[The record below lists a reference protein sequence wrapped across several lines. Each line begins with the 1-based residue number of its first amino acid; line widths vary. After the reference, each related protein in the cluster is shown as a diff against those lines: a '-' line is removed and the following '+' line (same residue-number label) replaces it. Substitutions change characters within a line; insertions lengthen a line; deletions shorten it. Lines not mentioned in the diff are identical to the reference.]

1 MTVEELNVKVT
12 ADISD
17 LKRDLARMEG
27 AVKGSAKKSETAMSG
42 GMKKIGG
49 AIAAAFSVQAIISF
63 SKKVI
68 EVRSEFERFE
78 AVLTNTLGSTGAAKL
93 ALLDIKE
100 MAARTP
106 FSVAEL
112 SGAFVKLTNY
122 GLQPSMEAMRQYGDL
137 ASSVGKGFDQLAE
150 AVADATTGEFER
162 LKEFGIKASKEGDKV
177 TFTFKEQATTVDFT
191 TQAIEN
197 YVKGLGELEG
207 VSGSMAAISETLGG
221 SVSNLGDKFDS
232 LLNTIGESSVWKSI
246 LSSLGDI
253 VETTEVLINTW
264 DQLPVDELKFWTDT
278 EYSIKQL
285 EKAQKDYNEQ
295 LRITAANTAT
305 YEAAVKAGATP
316 MGQIPTAEKPFV
328 PISGGFNLMTLDP
341 KTGMPIPVGSTE
353 QAEKS
358 KKLTKEEIKAREKA
372 KEEMID
378 FANAMNDVTRY
389 LEGNRKLSADQLAAF
404 RRERE
409 QFKKFGVDGLDLADI
424 GIEEEAGIDEPFLE
438 EVFRSGTEGQK
449 QFRLEQLKSKYGYD
463 PKTIEYGLLDA
474 NEAMFNFESAAGG
487 LAQGLLDAARGTQ
500 DASVIFSNAIGQVIT
515 QLLSTQIGAMAG
527 PLGGLV
533 GGLIGMTIKGS
544 DLETSRNRSNNTI
557 ARYN

>member
-17 LKRDLARMEG
+17 LKRDLGRMEK

-42 GMKKIGG
+42 GMKRIGG

-68 EVRSEFERFE
+68 EVRSEFEKFE

-93 ALLDIKE
+93 ALLDIKD

-122 GLQPSMEAMRQYGDL
+122 GLKPSMESMRQYGDL
-137 ASSVGKGFDQLAE
+137 ASSVGQGFDQLAE

-162 LKEFGIKASKEGDKV
+162 LKAFGIKASKEGDKV

-191 TQAIEN
+191 TQAIEE
-197 YVKGLGELEG
+197 YVKGLGDLEG

-232 LLNTIGESSVWKSI
+232 LLNTIGESSVWKSV

-253 VETTEVLINTW
+253 VETTEVLISTW

-295 LRITAANTAT
+295 LRITAENTAT

-316 MGQIPTAEKPFV
+316 MGQIPTGAKPFV
-328 PISGGFNLMTLDP
+328 PVSAGFNLATLDP
-341 KTGMPIPVGSTE
+341 KTGMPIPIGSKDE
-353 QAEKS
+353 AEKS

-378 FANAMNDVTRY
+378 FANAMNLVTTY
-389 LEGNRKLSADQLAAF
+389 LEGGGVLPTEVQRAGA
-404 RRERE
+404 RRRFQMFEE
-409 QFKKFGVDGLDLADI
+409 TGQLDL
-424 GIEEEAGIDEPFLE
+424 GGMLNVGFEEEEGIPAFE
-438 EVFRSGTEGQK
+438 
-449 QFRLEQLKSKYGYD
+449 
-463 PKTIEYGLLDA
+463 DA
-474 NEAMFNFESAAGG
+474 KVYLADTNEAMFDFGSSASILSQSLLASAQDTQAAG
-487 LAQGLLDAARGTQ
+487 DIF
-500 DASVIFSNAIGQVIT
+500 ASAIGAIVSELLT
-515 QLLSTQIGAMAG
+515 QALATKMGSFAG

-533 GGLIGMTIKGS
+533 GGFLTLGLKGA
-544 DLETSRNRSNNTI
+544 DMETSRVRTQNST
-557 ARYN
+557 ARFN

>member
-78 AVLTNTLGSTGAAKL
+78 AVLTNTLGSSGEAKL

-100 MAARTP
+100 MASRTP

-112 SGAFVKLTNY
+112 SDSFVKLTNY
-122 GLQPSMEAMRQYGDL
+122 GLMPTMEAMSQYGDL
-137 ASSVGKGFDQLAE
+137 ASAVGKDFGQLAE

-162 LKEFGIKASKEGDKV
+162 LKEFGIRASKEGDKV
-177 TFTFKEQATTVDFT
+177 TFIFKEQATEVDFSAK
-191 TQAIEN
+191 AIEG
-197 YVKGLGELEG
+197 YIKSLGDLEG
-207 VSGSMAAISETLGG
+207 VAGSMESQMETLGG
-221 SVSNLGDKFDS
+221 AVSNFGDTYANLLVTLGDS
-232 LLNTIGESSVWKSI
+232 TLWNSSIGV
-246 LSSLGDI
+246 LSDFI
-253 VETTEVLINTW
+253 ETLDVFINTW
-264 DQLPVDELKFWTDT
+264 DSLPTGELRFWTDN
-278 EYSIKQL
+278 EYSVKQL

-295 LRITAANTAT
+295 LRISAANTAT

-316 MGQIPTAEKPFV
+316 MGQIPTADKPFV

-341 KTGMPIPVGSTE
+341 KTGMPIPIGSKDE
-353 QAEKS
+353 AEKS

-378 FANAMNDVTRY
+378 FANAMNLVTTY
-389 LEGNRKLSADQLAAF
+389 LEGGGALPTEVQRAGA
-404 RRERE
+404 RRRFQMFEE
-409 QFKKFGVDGLDLADI
+409 TGQLDLA
-424 GIEEEAGIDEPFLE
+424 GMLNVGFEEEEGIPAFE
-438 EVFRSGTEGQK
+438 
-449 QFRLEQLKSKYGYD
+449 
-463 PKTIEYGLLDA
+463 DA
-474 NEAMFNFESAAGG
+474 KVYLADTNEAMFDFGSSASILSQSLVAAAENTENASDIFANALGSIVSELLTQA
-487 LAQGLLDAARGTQ
+487 LATKM
-500 DASVIFSNAIGQVIT
+500 
-515 QLLSTQIGAMAG
+515 GAFAG

-533 GGLIGMTIKGS
+533 GGFLSLGIKGR
-544 DLETSRNRSNNTI
+544 DLETSRARTRNSVT
-557 ARYN
+557 RYN

>member
-42 GMKKIGG
+42 GMKRIGG

-63 SKKVI
+63 SRKVI

-93 ALLDIKE
+93 ALLDIKD

-137 ASSVGKGFDQLAE
+137 ASSVGKGFDQLSE

-191 TQAIEN
+191 TQAIEE
-197 YVKGLGELEG
+197 YVKGLGDLEG

-232 LLNTIGESSVWKSI
+232 LLNTIGESSIWKSV

-253 VETTEVLINTW
+253 VETTEVLISTW

-316 MGQIPTAEKPFV
+316 MGQIPTGAKPFV
-328 PISGGFNLMTLDP
+328 PVSAGFNLATLDP
-341 KTGMPIPVGSTE
+341 KTGMPIPIGSKDE
-353 QAEKS
+353 DEKS
-358 KKLTKEEIKAREKA
+358 KELSKEELKAREKA
-372 KEEMID
+372 KKEMID
-378 FANAMNDVTRY
+378 FANTMNGVTRF
-389 LEGNRKLSADQLAAF
+389 LQGNRKLSADQLAAF

-438 EVFRSGTEGQK
+438 EVFRSGTSGQK
-449 QFRLEQLKSKYGYD
+449 QFRLDQLRSKYGYD
-463 PKTIEYGLLDA
+463 PETLEYGLLEDS
-474 NEAMFNFESAAGG
+474 MFDFGSAAGG

-500 DASVIFSNAIGQVIT
+500 DASAIFSNAIGQVIT

>member
-27 AVKGSAKKSETAMSG
+27 AVKGSAKKSETAMTA
-42 GMKKIGG
+42 GMKRIGG
-49 AIAAAFSVQAIISF
+49 AIAAAFSVQAIIGF
-63 SKKVI
+63 SRAVI
-68 EVRSEFERFE
+68 EVRSEFEKFE
-78 AVLTNTLGSTGAAKL
+78 AVLTNTLGSSGAAKL

-162 LKEFGIKASKEGDKV
+162 LKEFGIKASKQGDKV

-191 TQAIEN
+191 TKAIEN
-197 YVKGLGELEG
+197 YVKGLGNLEG

-221 SVSNLGDKFDS
+221 KVSNLGDKWDS
-232 LLNTIGESSVWKSI
+232 LLNTIGNTDAWGDAIDAMGDATSFLEDFIKVSKDLDEKSGAYGAGKYKGGEAPGIGALIGFFERGAKRISEAADNIERDAKKAAEALARGQSMAMERRAAGLPGVGPLPQGTKLPPVFGPTGEPWK
-246 LSSLGDI
+246 
-253 VETTEVLINTW
+253 EVAKSA
-264 DQLPVDELKFWTDT
+264 DELAEELAKATEEASKLRRARMEGVQLQRSMQQATQLGQRQMGTFNLRLRDQMAGRGVGFVKPTITGPEIKYEDT
-278 EYSIKQL
+278 SGDLVLSQL
-285 EKAQKDYNEQ
+285 EE
-295 LRITAANTAT
+295 RVF
-305 YEAAVKAGATP
+305 EADEA
-316 MGQIPTAEKPFV
+316 IF
-328 PISGGFNLMTLDP
+328 
-341 KTGMPIPVGSTE
+341 
-353 QAEKS
+353 
-358 KKLTKEEIKAREKA
+358 
-372 KEEMID
+372 D
-378 FANAMNDVTRY
+378 F
-389 LEGNRKLSADQLAAF
+389 G
-404 RRERE
+404 
-409 QFKKFGVDGLDLADI
+409 
-424 GIEEEAGIDEPFLE
+424 
-438 EVFRSGTEGQK
+438 
-449 QFRLEQLKSKYGYD
+449 
-463 PKTIEYGLLDA
+463 
-474 NEAMFNFESAAGG
+474 SAAGG

>member
-63 SKKVI
+63 SRKVI
-68 EVRSEFERFE
+68 EVRSEFEKFE
-78 AVLTNTLGSTGAAKL
+78 AVLTNTLGSSGAAKL
-93 ALLDIKE
+93 ALLDIKD

-122 GLQPSMEAMRQYGDL
+122 GLKPSMESMRQYGDL
-137 ASSVGKGFDQLAE
+137 ASSVGQGFDQLAE

-162 LKEFGIKASKEGDKV
+162 LKSFGIKTKKEGDKV

-191 TQAIEN
+191 TQAIEE
-197 YVKGLGELEG
+197 YVKGLGDLEG

-232 LLNTIGESSVWKSI
+232 LLNTIGESSVWKSV

-253 VETTEVLINTW
+253 VETTEVLISTW

-295 LRITAANTAT
+295 LRITAENTAT

-316 MGQIPTAEKPFV
+316 MGQIPTGAKPFV
-328 PISGGFNLMTLDP
+328 PVSAGFNLATLDP
-341 KTGMPIPVGSTE
+341 KTGMPIPIGSKDE
-353 QAEKS
+353 AEKS
-358 KKLTKEEIKAREKA
+358 KKLTKQEIKAREKA

-378 FANAMNDVTRY
+378 FANAMNLVTTY
-389 LEGNRKLSADQLAAF
+389 LEGGGALPTEVQRAGA
-404 RRERE
+404 RRRFQMFEDTG
-409 QFKKFGVDGLDLADI
+409 QLDLA
-424 GIEEEAGIDEPFLE
+424 GMLNVGFEEEEGIPAFE
-438 EVFRSGTEGQK
+438 
-449 QFRLEQLKSKYGYD
+449 
-463 PKTIEYGLLDA
+463 DA
-474 NEAMFNFESAAGG
+474 KVYLADTNEAMFDFGSSASILSQSLVAAAHDTENASDIFRNALGG
-487 LAQGLLDAARGTQ
+487 IVSELT
-500 DASVIFSNAIGQVIT
+500 T
-515 QLLSTQIGAMAG
+515 QLLAAQLGKFAG
-527 PLGGLV
+527 PV
-533 GGLIGMTIKGS
+533 GGLIGGLITLKGR
-544 DLETSRNRSNNTI
+544 DLETSRTRTQNSVT
-557 ARYN
+557 RYN

>member
-27 AVKGSAKKSETAMSG
+27 AVKGSAKKSEGAMG
-42 GMKKIGG
+42 GAMKKIGG
-49 AIAAAFSVQAIISF
+49 AIAVAFSAQALISF

-68 EVRSEFERFE
+68 EVRSEFEKFE
-78 AVLTNTLGSTGAAKL
+78 AVLTNTLGSSGAAKL

-122 GLQPSMEAMRQYGDL
+122 GLKPSMEAMRQYGDL
-137 ASSVGKGFDQLAE
+137 ASSVGQGFDQLAE

-162 LKEFGIKASKEGDKV
+162 LKAFGIKASKQGDKV

-191 TQAIEN
+191 TKAIEE
-197 YVKGLGELEG
+197 YVKGLGDLEG

-232 LLNTIGESSVWKSI
+232 LLNTIGESSVWKSV
-246 LSSLGDI
+246 LTSLGDI
-253 VETTEVLINTW
+253 VETTEVLISTW

-328 PISGGFNLMTLDP
+328 PISSGFHLMTLDP
-341 KTGMPIPVGSTE
+341 KTGMPLTVEPLKKVGKSADELAKELAKATE
-353 QAEKS
+353 EASKLRRARMEGVQLQRSMQQATQLGQRQMGTFNLRLRGQMETGGFVKP
-358 KKLTKEEIKAREKA
+358 TITGPEIKYE
-372 KEEMID
+372 D
-378 FANAMNDVTRY
+378 TSNLV
-389 LEGNRKLSADQLAAF
+389 LSQLQERTFEAD
-404 RRERE
+404 
-409 QFKKFGVDGLDLADI
+409 
-424 GIEEEAGIDEPFLE
+424 
-438 EVFRSGTEGQK
+438 
-449 QFRLEQLKSKYGYD
+449 
-463 PKTIEYGLLDA
+463 
-474 NEAMFNFESAAGG
+474 EAMFDFGSSASILSQSLLASAQDTQAAG
-487 LAQGLLDAARGTQ
+487 DIF
-500 DASVIFSNAIGQVIT
+500 ASAIGAIVSELLT
-515 QLLSTQIGAMAG
+515 QALATKMGSFAG

-533 GGLIGMTIKGS
+533 GGFLTLGLKGA
-544 DLETSRNRSNNTI
+544 DMETSRVRTQNST
-557 ARYN
+557 ARFN

>member
-63 SKKVI
+63 SRKVI
-68 EVRSEFERFE
+68 EVRSEFEKFE
-78 AVLTNTLGSTGAAKL
+78 AVLTNTLGSSGAAKL

-122 GLQPSMEAMRQYGDL
+122 GLKPSMESMRQYGDL

-162 LKEFGIKASKEGDKV
+162 LKEFGIKASKQGDKV

-191 TQAIEN
+191 TQAIEE
-197 YVKGLGELEG
+197 YVKGLGDLEG

-232 LLNTIGESSVWKSI
+232 LLNSIGESSVWKSV

-264 DQLPVDELKFWTDT
+264 DKLPVDELKFWTDT

-295 LRITAANTAT
+295 LRITAENTAT

-358 KKLTKEEIKAREKA
+358 KELTKEEIKAREKA

-378 FANAMNDVTRY
+378 FANAMNLVTTY
-389 LEGNRKLSADQLAAF
+389 LEGGGVLPTEVQRAGA
-404 RRERE
+404 RRRFQMFEE
-409 QFKKFGVDGLDLADI
+409 TGQLDLA
-424 GIEEEAGIDEPFLE
+424 GMLNVGFEEEEGIPAFE
-438 EVFRSGTEGQK
+438 
-449 QFRLEQLKSKYGYD
+449 
-463 PKTIEYGLLDA
+463 DA
-474 NEAMFNFESAAGG
+474 KVYLADTNEAMFDFGSSASILSQSLVAAAENTENASDIFANALGSIVSELLTQA
-487 LAQGLLDAARGTQ
+487 LATKMG
-500 DASVIFSNAIGQVIT
+500 SF
-515 QLLSTQIGAMAG
+515 AG

-533 GGLIGMTIKGS
+533 GGFLSLGIKGR
-544 DLETSRNRSNNTI
+544 DLETSRARTRNSVT
-557 ARYN
+557 RYN

>member
-17 LKRDLARMEG
+17 LKRDLGKMEK
-27 AVKGSAKKSETAMSG
+27 AIKGSSKKSETAMG
-42 GMKKIGG
+42 GAMKKIGG
-49 AIAAAFSVQAIISF
+49 AIAVAFSAQALISF

-68 EVRSEFERFE
+68 EVRSEFEKFE
-78 AVLTNTLGSTGAAKL
+78 AVLTNTLGSSGAAKL

-162 LKEFGIKASKEGDKV
+162 LKEFGIKASKQGDKV

-191 TQAIEN
+191 TKAIEN
-197 YVKGLGELEG
+197 YVKGLGDLEG

-232 LLNTIGESSVWKSI
+232 LLNTIGETDVW
-246 LSSLGDI
+246 GDAVTGI
-253 VETTEVLINTW
+253 
-264 DQLPVDELKFWTDT
+264 
-278 EYSIKQL
+278 
-285 EKAQKDYNEQ
+285 
-295 LRITAANTAT
+295 ANTTSALEDLIKVATEEDWVQTVKDSGIFKLYELLPGTQLLKLAGEELTEFAEVNRKKAEAIDEANKKAAESLAT

-328 PISGGFNLMTLDP
+328 PVSAGFNLMTLDP
-341 KTGMPIPVGSTE
+341 KTGMPIPIGSKDE
-353 QAEKS
+353 AEKS

-378 FANAMNDVTRY
+378 FANAMNLVTTY
-389 LEGNRKLSADQLAAF
+389 LEGGVALPTEVERAGA
-404 RRERE
+404 RRRFQMFEE
-409 QFKKFGVDGLDLADI
+409 TGQLDL
-424 GIEEEAGIDEPFLE
+424 GGMLNVGFEEEEGIPAFE
-438 EVFRSGTEGQK
+438 
-449 QFRLEQLKSKYGYD
+449 
-463 PKTIEYGLLDA
+463 DA
-474 NEAMFNFESAAGG
+474 KVYLADTNEAMFDFGSSASI
-487 LAQGLLDAARGTQ
+487 LSQSLVAAAHDTEN
-500 DASVIFSNAIGQVIT
+500 ASDIFRNAIGGIVSELTT
-515 QLLSTQIGAMAG
+515 QLLAAQLGKFAG
-527 PLGGLV
+527 PI
-533 GGLIGMTIKGS
+533 GGLIGGLITLKGR
-544 DLETSRNRSNNTI
+544 DLETSRTRTQNSVT
-557 ARYN
+557 RYN